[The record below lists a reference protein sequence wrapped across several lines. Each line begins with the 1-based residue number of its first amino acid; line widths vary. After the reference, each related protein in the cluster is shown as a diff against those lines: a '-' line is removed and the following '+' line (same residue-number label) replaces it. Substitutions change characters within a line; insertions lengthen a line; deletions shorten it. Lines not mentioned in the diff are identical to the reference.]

1 MLVELPECNN
11 VRLVGNLMGDPEQS
25 VEIGA
30 PVQAFF
36 EHHRDAEPPF
46 TLVQWEK
53 V

>member
-1 MLVELPECNN
+1 
-11 VRLVGNLMGDPEQS
+11 MGDPEQS

-30 PVQAFF
+30 PVQAVF
-36 EHHRDAEPPF
+36 EHHRDVEPPF